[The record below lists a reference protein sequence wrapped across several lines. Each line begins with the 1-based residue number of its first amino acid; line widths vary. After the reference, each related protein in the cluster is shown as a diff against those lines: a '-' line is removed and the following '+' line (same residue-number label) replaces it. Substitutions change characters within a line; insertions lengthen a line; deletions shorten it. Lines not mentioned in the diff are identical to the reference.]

1 MVSWHQESKLICFTD
16 PRSYTIWGVAPAN
29 DVEDINQF
37 IKTSQAAFDKFHY
50 VNPRVKASLLLKWHE
65 LIKSARQD
73 IATLICYKTGKPM
86 AEALGE
92 VDYALGFAWWFAG
105 ESERIRGTIA
115 QPSVSSRR
123 TFTLK
128 QPIGICVALM
138 P

>member
-1 MVSWHQESKLICFTD
+1 M
-16 PRSYTIWGVAPAN
+16 A
-29 DVEDINQF
+29 
-37 IKTSQAAFDKFHY
+37 
-50 VNPRVKASLLLKWHE
+50 KALS
-65 LIKSARQD
+65 
-73 IATLICYKTGKPM
+73 
-86 AEALGE
+86 E

-105 ESERIRGTIA
+105 ESERIRGIIT